1 MQSGLVPPGSAATS
15 TRSKSIPK
23 STTAEGICHS
33 CLFEPPPH
41 QLTRF
46 PKRPLTKVYH
56 HGGESDN
63 ICFQTDYTDP
73 HYVSIGYVPG
83 FCPFQLLLSKQV
95 ETVCNGHSDENL
107 KYCPDSK
114 INITIYK
121 FGKSDAI

>member
-1 MQSGLVPPGSAATS
+1 M
-15 TRSKSIPK
+15 
-23 STTAEGICHS
+23 
-33 CLFEPPPH
+33 
-41 QLTRF
+41 
-46 PKRPLTKVYH
+46 YH